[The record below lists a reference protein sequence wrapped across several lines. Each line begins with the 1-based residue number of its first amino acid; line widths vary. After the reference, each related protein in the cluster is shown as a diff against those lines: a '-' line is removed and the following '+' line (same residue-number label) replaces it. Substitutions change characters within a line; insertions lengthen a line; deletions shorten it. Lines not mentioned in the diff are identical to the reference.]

1 MKSSYGLCVGIVLKE
16 ARLTKKGK
24 SSANVG
30 NGSVIETLV
39 ILSVDIVQVVA
50 KVCNSFFFRSLLVVR
65 IQQWRVRLICV
76 LHCM

>member
-50 KVCNSFFFRSLLVVR
+50 KVCNSFFFRSLLVIR
-65 IQQWRVRLICV
+65 IQHWRVRLICV